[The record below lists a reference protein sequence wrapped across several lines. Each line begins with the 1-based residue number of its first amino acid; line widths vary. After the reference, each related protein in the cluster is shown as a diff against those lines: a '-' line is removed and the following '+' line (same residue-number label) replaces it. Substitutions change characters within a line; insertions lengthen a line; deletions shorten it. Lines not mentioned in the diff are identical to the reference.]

1 MKTPMASMF
10 PDRNLGLEVAVG
22 GPQRG
27 RSLTEADLESV
38 VAVYRR
44 AWENGEPV
52 TKAVQEACYL
62 SRDGAAKRIKRARA
76 AGPLDGVGAKR

>member
-62 SRDGAAKRIKRARA
+62 SRDGAAKRIQRARA
-76 AGPLDGVGAKR
+76 AGLLDGVGAKR